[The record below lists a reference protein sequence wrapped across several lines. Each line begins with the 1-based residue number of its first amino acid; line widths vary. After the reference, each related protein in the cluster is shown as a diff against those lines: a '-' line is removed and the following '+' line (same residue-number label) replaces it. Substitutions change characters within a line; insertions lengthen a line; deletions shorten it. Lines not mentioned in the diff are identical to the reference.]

1 MTLTRSRLFF
11 VLFLL
16 ALVSL
21 WIAGL
26 SWAQGSDTPIIISD
40 GSLTMESR
48 GVAWSRFTGTGGT
61 RSHPNAGKAVTA
73 VEVTANGSTQ
83 TINFNNEP
91 CAVTV
96 RYGATN
102 IVVATENNGRGLHVS
117 TDFTAFHRGASDNHL
132 AHNDA
137 GNHISAVT
145 VRKGSQT
152 VFSANPNGGTQIV
165 IHYQ

>member
-11 VLFLL
+11 ALFPL
-16 ALVSL
+16 ALGLL

-26 SWAQGSDTPIIISD
+26 TWGQGSDTPIIISD

-48 GVAWSRFTGTGGT
+48 GVPWSRFAAADGT
-61 RSHPNAGKAVTA
+61 RRHPNANKAVTS
-73 VEVTANGSTQ
+73 VEVTTNGSTQ
-83 TINFNNEP
+83 TITFNDEA

-102 IVVATENNGRGLHVS
+102 ILVATGDNGRGLHVS
-117 TDFTAFHRGASDNHL
+117 TDFGSFHRGASDNHL
-132 AHNDA
+132 AHNDP

-145 VRKGSQT
+145 VRKGNQT
-152 VFSANPNGGTQIV
+152 VFSSNPNGGTQIV
-165 IHYQ
+165 VHYQ

>member
-1 MTLTRSRLFF
+1 MTLTRSRLLF
-11 VLFLL
+11 VLLSL
-16 ALVSL
+16 VLVSL
-21 WIAGL
+21 WIAGMT
-26 SWAQGSDTPIIISD
+26 WAQGSDTPIIISD

-61 RSHPNAGKAVTA
+61 RRHPNANKAVTS

-91 CAVTV
+91 CEVTA
-96 RYGATN
+96 RYGSTN
-102 IVVATENNGRGLHVS
+102 ILVATENGGRGLHVS
-117 TDFTAFHRGASDNHL
+117 TDFTSFHRGASDNHL

-137 GNHISAVT
+137 TNHISAVT
-145 VRKGSQT
+145 VRKGNQT
-152 VFSANPNGGTQIV
+152 VFTANPNGGTQIV

>member
-1 MTLTRSRLFF
+1 MTLTRSRL
-11 VLFLL
+11 LFILLSL

-26 SWAQGSDTPIIISD
+26 TWAQSSDTPIIISD

-61 RSHPNAGKAVTA
+61 RSHPNAGKAVTS
-73 VEVTANGSTQ
+73 VDVTTNGSTQ

-91 CAVTV
+91 CTVTV
-96 RYGATN
+96 RYAATN
-102 IVVATENNGRGLHVS
+102 IVVATGNNGRGLRVS
-117 TDFTAFHRGASDNHL
+117 TDFTSFHRGASDNHL
-132 AHNDA
+132 AHNDT
-137 GNHISAVT
+137 GNHISAVS
-145 VRKGSQT
+145 VRKGSQA

>member
-1 MTLTRSRLFF
+1 MKLTRSRLFF
-11 VLFLL
+11 ILL
-16 ALVSL
+16 ALALASL

-26 SWAQGSDTPIIISD
+26 SWGQGSDSPIIISD

-48 GVAWSRFTGTGGT
+48 GIAWSRFTGSGGT
-61 RSHPNAGKAVTA
+61 RRHPNANKAVTS
-73 VEVTANGSTQ
+73 VDVTTNGSTQ
-83 TINFNNEP
+83 TINFNNQP

-102 IVVATENNGRGLHVS
+102 ILVETDNNGRALSVS

-132 AHNDA
+132 AHNDTT
-137 GNHISAVT
+137 NHITAVT
-145 VRKGSQT
+145 VRRSSQT
-152 VFSANPNGGTQIV
+152 VLTANPNGGTQVV